1 MTPNRLLL
9 IARSPVFRFGIQIL
23 VESSCRVGEIAEAEN
38 TLDVYTTASRF
49 GPDLVIMQDA
59 LPGVTGM
66 TSARMIR
73 QLAPAARVIVLADN
87 VELAERTAGET
98 FAVDALLPT
107 AIEPDDLTEA
117 IRRFDGG
124 SVNSSVDQAP
134 ALEIAV
140 LDGIAREIS
149 LEAIAAKIE
158 SSHESI
164 ANVFQKLLARFNA
177 RDGAELIA
185 AAVRRGWIDPHTQ
198 LPDVR
203 RAVSFAVAA

>member
-1 MTPNRLLL
+1 LTPNRLLL

-38 TLDVYTTASRF
+38 TLDVYTAASRF

-73 QLAPAARVIVLADN
+73 QLTPAARVIVLADN
-87 VELAERTAGET
+87 VELAERTAGGT

-124 SVNSSVDQAP
+124 SVNSSADQAS

-164 ANVFQKLLARFNA
+164 ANAFQKLLARFNA